1 MHCGSS
7 ESDRRAITLLEV
19 LLVLALLVILSA
31 MTWPALDRPMANQRL
46 RKAADQVRTAWT
58 RARVEAM
65 TTGQTFAFRCTI
77 GENRF
82 EIAAQAGPEAV
93 DVPPAD
99 QAAPAAA
106 SRRHTLPED
115 VRFAGGQTLFDGR
128 AAIFAQREGDAVPAT
143 GGGKPLFVM
152 EDGIITPQFRMRN
165 KGSAVERLVEFVGE
179 FLILKRLVLWHS
191 GLMPEY
197 KEFKELL
204 AETLQVEN
212 PPEHIYGPSV
222 AALLGPKTLGVAVL
236 EGET

>member
-128 AAIFAQREGDAVPAT
+128 AAIFAQREGDAVPADGQLSEPILFYPDGTTSTATLILENRHQRQIEISLRGLT
-143 GGGKPLFVM
+143 GVM
-152 EDGIITPQFRMRN
+152 TVGEPRAAEDGN
-165 KGSAVERLVEFVGE
+165 AVQE
-179 FLILKRLVLWHS
+179 
-191 GLMPEY
+191 
-197 KEFKELL
+197 
-204 AETLQVEN
+204 
-212 PPEHIYGPSV
+212 
-222 AALLGPKTLGVAVL
+222 
-236 EGET
+236 

>member
-115 VRFAGGQTLFDGR
+115 VRFAGGQTLFDGQLSEPILFYPDGTTSTATLILENRHQRQIEISLRGLTGVMTVGEPR
-128 AAIFAQREGDAVPAT
+128 AA
-143 GGGKPLFVM
+143 
-152 EDGIITPQFRMRN
+152 EDGN
-165 KGSAVERLVEFVGE
+165 AVQE
-179 FLILKRLVLWHS
+179 
-191 GLMPEY
+191 
-197 KEFKELL
+197 
-204 AETLQVEN
+204 
-212 PPEHIYGPSV
+212 
-222 AALLGPKTLGVAVL
+222 
-236 EGET
+236 

>member
-7 ESDRRAITLLEV
+7 GTPDRRITLLEV
-19 LLVLALLVILSA
+19 LLVPGPARDPSA

-128 AAIFAQREGDAVPAT
+128 AAIFAQREGDAVPAD
-143 GGGKPLFVM
+143 GQLSEPILFYPDGTTSTATLILENRHQRQIESAPRIDGRDDCGRTRAA
-152 EDGIITPQFRMRN
+152 EDGN
-165 KGSAVERLVEFVGE
+165 AVQE
-179 FLILKRLVLWHS
+179 
-191 GLMPEY
+191 
-197 KEFKELL
+197 
-204 AETLQVEN
+204 
-212 PPEHIYGPSV
+212 
-222 AALLGPKTLGVAVL
+222 
-236 EGET
+236 

>member
-128 AAIFAQREGDAVPAT
+128 AAIFAQREGDAVPADGQLSEPILFYPDGTTSTATLILENRHQRQIEISLRGLT
-143 GGGKPLFVM
+143 GVM
-152 EDGIITPQFRMRN
+152 TVGEPRAAEDGN
-165 KGSAVERLVEFVGE
+165 A
-179 FLILKRLVLWHS
+179 
-191 GLMPEY
+191 
-197 KEFKELL
+197 
-204 AETLQVEN
+204 LQE
-212 PPEHIYGPSV
+212 
-222 AALLGPKTLGVAVL
+222 
-236 EGET
+236 

>member
-46 RKAADQVRTAWT
+46 RKAADQVRTAWA

-128 AAIFAQREGDAVPAT
+128 AAIFAQREGDAVPADGQLSEPILFYPDGTTSTATLILENRHQRQIEISLRGLT
-143 GGGKPLFVM
+143 GVM
-152 EDGIITPQFRMRN
+152 TVGEPRAAEDGN
-165 KGSAVERLVEFVGE
+165 AVQE
-179 FLILKRLVLWHS
+179 
-191 GLMPEY
+191 
-197 KEFKELL
+197 
-204 AETLQVEN
+204 
-212 PPEHIYGPSV
+212 
-222 AALLGPKTLGVAVL
+222 
-236 EGET
+236 